1 MTTFKAKDKKRDY
14 CPNIKTL
21 DAKHKERVNYYK
33 EQKKSIPK
41 KQLELVNLRK
51 QLEDIGDKP
60 ENYMRFIDINDQ
72 ITDLENKI
80 NVIEEGKEETEYYLK
95 TGDLLYNYY
104 DTKHNPTQRR
114 VKNKKKIEGKT
125 ITDFFLNKTKI
136 HKSKEA
142 MSKTERFKN
151 MSISEL
157 HKMYLLKVDN
167 TYIKDSGLHHDDV
180 NQCIQCNAKL
190 VLYLS
195 EGKMICDKCGYE
207 EIILVDSDKPS
218 YKEPPKEVQFFS
230 YKRINHFREWLAQC
244 QAKETTQIPVELY
257 NQILLEIK
265 KERITNMAV
274 LTISKM
280 RIILKKLKFNKFYE
294 HIPHIIN
301 KLNGIPPPIIS
312 RKVEDKLIRMFME
325 IQIPFYKH
333 CPKDRKNFLSYA
345 YVLHK
350 FCQLLSMDE
359 LLIRFPLL
367 KSRQKLYQQDLVWD
381 KICKELRWEFIPS
394 L

>member
-142 MSKTERFKN
+142 MSKTDRFKN

-180 NQCIQCNAKL
+180 
-190 VLYLS
+190 
-195 EGKMICDKCGYE
+195 
-207 EIILVDSDKPS
+207 
-218 YKEPPKEVQFFS
+218 
-230 YKRINHFREWLAQC
+230 
-244 QAKETTQIPVELY
+244 
-257 NQILLEIK
+257 
-265 KERITNMAV
+265 
-274 LTISKM
+274 
-280 RIILKKLKFNKFYE
+280 
-294 HIPHIIN
+294 
-301 KLNGIPPPIIS
+301 
-312 RKVEDKLIRMFME
+312 
-325 IQIPFYKH
+325 
-333 CPKDRKNFLSYA
+333 
-345 YVLHK
+345 
-350 FCQLLSMDE
+350 
-359 LLIRFPLL
+359 
-367 KSRQKLYQQDLVWD
+367 
-381 KICKELRWEFIPS
+381 
-394 L
+394 